1 MNLTGLA
8 AIGLILLGAEI
19 ALGQSPPA
27 APAEVMPSK
36 SFPYPQ
42 TAPIAIVPEVSRAT
56 QQKNK
61 QLVLDFYKSV
71 PDKRDWRW
79 ASASKYFAE
88 DFIQH
93 DPKEPS
99 GGKAYAAYMGEATK
113 RRTMDISRPAG
124 SGGAEIPRVVDS
136 NNSPINTLFADG
148 PYVIVVRRV
157 NMPWPGGPVPVYGGF
172 FADIWRLSNGRIVEQ
187 WCTCRDTDGL
197 PNDFVKEMNVVA
209 TKTHG
214 E

>member
-1 MNLTGLA
+1 MKLTGLA
-8 AIGLILLGAEI
+8 AIGLILLAAEV
-19 ALGQSPPA
+19 ALAQSPPA
-27 APAEVMPSK
+27 APSEVMPSK

-42 TAPIAIVPEVSRAT
+42 TAPIPIVPEVSRAT
-56 QQKNK
+56 QEKNK

-71 PDKRDWRW
+71 PDKRDWSW
-79 ASASKYFAE
+79 ANASKYFAE

-113 RRTMDISRPAG
+113 RRTMDISRAAG

-148 PYVIVVRRV
+148 PYVIV
-157 NMPWPGGPVPVYGGF
+157 
-172 FADIWRLSNGRIVEQ
+172 
-187 WCTCRDTDGL
+187 
-197 PNDFVKEMNVVA
+197 
-209 TKTHG
+209 
-214 E
+214 

>member
-1 MNLTGLA
+1 MKLTGLA
-8 AIGLILLGAEI
+8 AIGLVLLGAEV
-19 ALGQSPPA
+19 ALAQSPPA
-27 APAEVMPSK
+27 APSEVMPSK

-42 TAPIAIVPEVSRAT
+42 TAPIPIVPEVSRAT
-56 QQKNK
+56 QEKNK
-61 QLVLDFYKSV
+61 QLVLDFYKNV
-71 PDKRDWRW
+71 PDKRDWSW
-79 ASASKYFAE
+79 ANASKYFAE

-113 RRTMDISRPAG
+113 RRTMDTSRAAG

-157 NMPWPGGPVPVYGGF
+157 NMPWPGGPLPVYGGF
-172 FADIWRLSNGRIVEQ
+172 FADIWRLNNGRIVEQ

-197 PNDFVKEMNVVA
+197 PNDYVKETNVVA